1 MIERVS
7 SHWWLF
13 LIRGLLALALGL
25 AMPWF
30 PLASLFAIAI
40 LFGAYAFVDGI
51 VAIAAAI
58 RMNHVDASWWWL
70 LLEGVLGI
78 AVGLI
83 TFFYPG
89 LTIVSLAYL
98 LGAWAI
104 VTGILGII
112 SAFRLH
118 MALPSEILWII
129 LGALSVV
136 FGFIVF
142 ASPLYGALALVWMI
156 SIYAIFAGL
165 VFLGLAFR
173 LRGLTTGPSGT
184 VRPTT

>member
-1 MIERVS
+1 MIERVT

-30 PLASLFAIAI
+30 PLVSLLAIAI

-51 VAIAAAI
+51 VAIVAAV
-58 RMNHVDASWWWL
+58 RMHHIDGAWWWL
-70 LLEGVLGI
+70 VLEGILGI
-78 AVGLI
+78 VVGVI

-89 LTIVSLAYL
+89 ITIVGLAYL

-104 VTGILGII
+104 ITGVLGIG
-112 SAFRLH
+112 SAIRLRQSI
-118 MALPSEILWII
+118 PSEVLWIVLGVISI
-129 LGALSVV
+129 L
-136 FGFIVF
+136 FGGLVF
-142 ASPLYGALALVWMI
+142 AAPIYGVFALVWMI

-165 VFLGLAFR
+165 LFLGFAFR
-173 LRGLTTGPSGT
+173 LRSHAPGQSSA
-184 VRPTT
+184 RPT